1 MQTRY
6 LQIFRYVDGSLT
18 SHDQNQTLQVMAILS
33 LILCSRNDSYMGNSR
48 WRLETSINFALLNA
62 KNVNFLD
69 ALEIIVSDWGSEV
82 PLSEV
87 LNLVPEA
94 KSRVK
99 FVHTPKNIA
108 IIEQKDSK
116 FPEVIALNAA
126 ARRASGEYIGR
137 IDNDTVVGADFFRK
151 FKRLHK
157 INPSDEL
164 DLADSFLFVERKSVP
179 YRISRLSL
187 PLIIISFFIRF
198 FSNFFKVESAK
209 DWGREFWWSP
219 VGIMM
224 FHRDI
229 WKATQGYDER
239 LIYWGW
245 MEGDL
250 ALRLGQK
257 HQVVEFSKFVGYDFY
272 HLEHYSNLTEYKDR
286 NGTATPRKKNVPK
299 FEGLNYCEN
308 SNDWGLHSFP
318 LELTEYEYSRLSK
331 SFWSI
336 PFYFAKMLLGI
347 SLLMKDKVRESCSN
361 IFPKVRI
368 FLGRIT

>member
-1 MQTRY
+1 M
-6 LQIFRYVDGSLT
+6 LKSNALI
-18 SHDQNQTLQVMAILS
+18 S

-48 WRLETSINFALLNA
+48 WRLETSINLALLNA
-62 KNVNFLD
+62 EEANFLD
-69 ALEIIVSDWGSEV
+69 QLEIIVSDWGSEI

-94 KSRVK
+94 KGRVK
-99 FVHTPKNIA
+99 FVHVPPDIA
-108 IIEQKDSK
+108 KVKQKDSK

-126 ARRASGEYIGR
+126 ARRASGKYIGR

-151 FKRLHK
+151 FEQLQKN
-157 INPSDEL
+157 NPTDEL

-187 PLIIISFFIRF
+187 PLKLISWFIRF
-198 FSNFFKVESAK
+198 FSNFFIVESAK

-229 WKATQGYDER
+229 WNATQGYDER

-250 ALRLGQK
+250 ALRLEQK
-257 HQVVEFSKFVGYDFY
+257 HKIVEFGKFVGYNFY
-272 HLEHYSNLTEYKDR
+272 HLEHYSNLVEYKDR
-286 NGTATPRKKNVPK
+286 NGTATPRKKNPVIT
-299 FEGLNYCEN
+299 ENLNYKT
-308 SNDWGLHSFP
+308 NDPNWGLFDHDINKP
-318 LELTEYEYSRLSK
+318 KPYEQKDDSKISEAFLLPGLKLLWGCWLLAFDFLSAFVAESK
-331 SFWSI
+331 NLLWS
-336 PFYFAKMLLGI
+336 
-347 SLLMKDKVRESCSN
+347 SL
-361 IFPKVRI
+361 RI
-368 FLGRIT
+368 FAGKIRQKVLD